1 MRNIGSCLGV
11 IGLLSIPALSSA
23 QSTVVNA
30 LRYWTQ
36 PQEARLVF
44 DVSALPEHNI
54 YMLQNPPRL
63 VVDLK
68 ATKLTH
74 KFGKPPTSNFFF
86 STIETG
92 SFNDNNLRVVIELKK
107 NSRFKDFSLP
117 PNKVYGNRLVID
129 LVETKDT
136 SIAHGLTPEHETP
149 KLSPSVTSP
158 KLANTATPTKNAPVE
173 ALAND
178 KSAATLSE
186 ASHAV
191 PKAFAQRSPQ
201 KNESTTDLHENSV
214 KALAEPTKSVM
225 YAPKASAKEII
236 VAIDAG
242 HGGEDPGAHGPSG
255 TEEKRVVLAI
265 ARKLA
270 NLLKKHPGITPVMVR
285 EGDYFIKLRKR
296 IDIARE
302 AKADLF
308 VSIHA
313 DAYRD
318 ADVKGASVFTL
329 SSNGASSE
337 AARWLADSENAA
349 DLIGGVSL
357 DDKDDMLASVLLDL
371 SQTAT
376 LEASSD
382 VARKV
387 LTHFKQVN
395 QPLHKT
401 SVQKAGFLVLKS
413 PDIPSIL
420 VETAFISNPSEE
432 AKLRSETHQE
442 QMATAIFKGILAYFK
457 QNAPTVAPTMRV
469 AKLANTHP
477 KAVTRH
483 AVIAGETLSGI
494 AQQYGI
500 TTQELKS
507 ANAMEGRN
515 VKPGQLLRIPA
526 NT

>member
-1 MRNIGSCLGV
+1 MRNICSCLGA
-11 IGLLSIPALSSA
+11 IGLLSIPALGSA
-23 QSTVVNA
+23 QSTVVNT

-54 YMLQNPPRL
+54 YTLQNPPRL

-68 ATKLTH
+68 SSKLTH
-74 KFGKPPTSNFFF
+74 KFGKPPASNYFF
-86 STIETG
+86 SNIETG

-107 NSRFKDFSLP
+107 NINFKDFTLP

-129 LVETKDT
+129 LTETKD
-136 SIAHGLTPEHETP
+136 SSLAHAPEHEIP
-149 KLSPSVTSP
+149 KASPSVTAP
-158 KLANTATPTKNAPVE
+158 KIANTIAPAKTAPAE
-173 ALAND
+173 IAMND
-178 KSAATLSE
+178 KSALTRSDAT
-186 ASHAV
+186 HAA
-191 PKAFAQRSPQ
+191 PKALEQRSLK
-201 KNESTTDLHENSV
+201 KNEPSDLHENSAKV
-214 KALAEPTKSVM
+214 AAESTKSVM

-265 ARKLA
+265 ARKLS
-270 NLLKKHPGITPVMVR
+270 NLLKQHPGITPVMVR

-337 AARWLADSENAA
+337 AARWLADSENSA

-387 LTHFKQVN
+387 LTNFKQFN

-432 AKLRSETHQE
+432 AKLRSEVHQE

-469 AKLANTHP
+469 AKRANANS

-483 AVIAGETLSGI
+483 AVIAGETLAGI
-494 AQQYGI
+494 AQHYGI